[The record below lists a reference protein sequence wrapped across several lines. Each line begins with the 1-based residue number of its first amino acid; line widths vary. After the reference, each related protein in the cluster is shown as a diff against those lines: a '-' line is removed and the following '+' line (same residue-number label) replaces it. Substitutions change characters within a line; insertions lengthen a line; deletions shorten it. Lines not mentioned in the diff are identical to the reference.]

1 MDGCS
6 CLTKLFPLKNLS
18 CAFANIADG
27 LGGSSLSLK
36 STYLRVWRKIEKRKT
51 LCARIFAY
59 LGVGWK
65 DIGKIL
71 ALNIG
76 QKNRKG
82 PVVNCLLM

>member
-18 CAFANIADG
+18 CAFANIVDG

-59 LGVGWK
+59 LGL
-65 DIGKIL
+65 DGKIL
-71 ALNIG
+71 VRYWRSILVKRTGKA
-76 QKNRKG
+76 QW
-82 PVVNCLLM
+82 